1 MARERERER
10 KSWREID
17 RSRSQSY
24 HADEVRKAGGDV
36 TPKPSAAVK
45 EYKAALEALFQKKP
59 EAAEKIEKML
69 PTVALPRVVEAA
81 ADDVEARAAQ
91 KRQDLLRKINAAQNP
106 KAISDT
112 IDTFLHSGFTLPDDQ
127 EVMLQMLE
135 HRDEERVREALSKLD
150 FLLMGQLPKR
160 KPVLVQRL
168 KRLEE
173 HAEEDSTRTA
183 AGTLRRKVA

>member
-36 TPKPSAAVK
+36 AAKPNAAVK

-59 EAAEKIEKML
+59 DAAEKIEKML
-69 PTVALPRVVEAA
+69 PTVALPRVVEAP
-81 ADDVEARAAQ
+81 ADDVEARTAQ

-106 KAISDT
+106 KQVSDAIDA
-112 IDTFLHSGFTLPDDQ
+112 FLSLGFTLPDDQ

-135 HRDEERVREALSKLD
+135 HRDEERVREALARLEH
-150 FLLMGQLPKR
+150 LLMGQLPKR

-173 HAEEDSTRTA
+173 HADEDATRTA
-183 AGTLRRKVA
+183 AGVLRRKVA

>member
-24 HADEVRKAGGDV
+24 HAEEVRKAGGDV
-36 TPKPSAAVK
+36 AAKPSAAVK

-59 EAAEKIEKML
+59 EAVEKIEKML
-69 PTVALPRVVEAA
+69 PTVAVPRVVEAST
-81 ADDVEARAAQ
+81 DDAVVRAAQ

-112 IDTFLHSGFTLPDDQ
+112 IDTFLGAGFTLPDDQ
-127 EVMLQMLE
+127 EIHLQMLE
-135 HRDEERVREALSKLD
+135 HRDEERVREALTRLEH
-150 FLLMGQLPKR
+150 LLMGQMPKR

-173 HAEEDSTRTA
+173 HADEDATRTA
-183 AGTLRRKVA
+183 AAQLRRKVA

>member
-24 HADEVRKAGGDV
+24 HHEELQKRDATA
-36 TPKPSAAVK
+36 KPNAAVK

-59 EAAEKIEKML
+59 EAAEKIEKMM
-69 PTVALPRVVEAA
+69 PTVTLPRVVEAS
-81 ADDVEARAAQ
+81 ADDAELRAAQ
-91 KRQDLLRKINAAQNP
+91 KRQDLLRKIGAAQNP
-106 KAISDT
+106 RAISDT
-112 IDTFLHSGFTLPDDQ
+112 IDAFLGAGFTLPDDQ
-127 EVMLQMLE
+127 EVLLQMLE
-135 HRDEERVREALSKLD
+135 HRDEERVREALTRLEH
-150 FLLMGQLPKR
+150 LLAGQLPKR

-173 HAEEDSTRTA
+173 HAEESTTRA
-183 AGTLRRKVA
+183 AAAQLRRKVA